1 MFSPS
6 TLNILLQLVAA
17 IVIFAFGY
25 LALMLCAMAAF
36 VLANLIYKAAHFS
49 WVHVISKAV
58 PAHGVSVK
66 ISNHTPSFHTI
77 ESPFSGTPNIQRLH
91 LRRIVK

>member
-17 IVIFAFGY
+17 IVIFAVGY
-25 LALMLCAMAAF
+25 LALMLCAMVAF
-36 VLANLIYKAAHFS
+36 VLANLVYKGTHFS

-66 ISNHTPSFHTI
+66 V
-77 ESPFSGTPNIQRLH
+77 SGHAHVVPDN
-91 LRRIVK
+91 